1 MEGQMNEVTL
11 KSRPESPVMCEGL
24 EIGAVSVK
32 RVRTGADGRVESC
45 AIRHEGNPAKKM
57 KEILNDI
64 TLSGQTRA
72 VVTGQAAK
80 LMFGLPY
87 VPESECIEKVLTHYR
102 LTPDILLSLG
112 GETFTVYTLKKGRIK
127 NIITSSKCAAGT
139 GEFVV
144 QQLQRMNMTLEEGI
158 AESRAGSI
166 VPLAARCSVYCKSDA
181 THKLNKGECTRA
193 DIARSLIADLS
204 QKVFKMLELARWP
217 VKKIL
222 LSGGLTL
229 NRPFVEMLGEQLPSS
244 DLVILDESPCLEAF
258 GAYLHALEHTG
269 APCTEAAAESFSRAI
284 AFDTLEPLRDAERL
298 LDYRVKS
305 HEAMAVVENG
315 RYVLGVDAGSTTT
328 KAVLFNVAD
337 GSIGAGC
344 YLRTHGNPVE
354 ATRNCLRELIRQVG
368 ETPVSIIQTAV
379 TGSGRELVSVYLG
392 NCLSFNEILAHAR
405 AASEEIHDVDTVFE
419 IGGQDSKFISF
430 VEGVPVDYAMNEGCS
445 AGTGSFLEESV
456 SVDMGIPVT
465 RISDVAVSALHP
477 MPFGERCAAFINT
490 DLRNALQQ
498 GGQQED
504 VVAGLVYSIAMNYVS
519 RIVGTRN
526 VGERLL
532 FQGGVAL
539 NRSVALALAAI
550 TRRRVVVPA
559 HPELMGCVGN
569 GLWVRD
575 MLKDGDI
582 KEVPSRLEDLLEGDM
597 EVKGAFACKSCENRC
612 EVKEIAIHGKT
623 YPFGGLCSKYEL
635 SRRKKA
641 NLREGRDLIQ
651 ERNRIMFREFG
662 AEPVRNPKGT
672 IGIPMV
678 LSTFDYY
685 PFYAR
690 LITGLGYNVVVSG
703 PSKEGNRKTGGDI
716 CYPCE
721 MTHGAVYDLMKQ
733 GVDYIFM
740 PFVLDGENPGSFENS
755 FFCPNTGI
763 VPELISQALSGVFSD
778 IKSKLL
784 TPHISFSGP
793 KITGTLNEL
802 GRMAE
807 TLGMKKKAGMAAGK
821 KALDY
826 FGIYKTRYQ
835 AFSRTMLENIIKE
848 PTVIIAGKPYITC
861 SSEANL
867 ALPRKITSRG
877 YHVIP
882 VDMLPERDLNGK
894 THPRN
899 VWRST
904 QQITNALSYVKEH
917 ANLHLCMMSCFSC
930 VPDGIMYHQFRETL
944 AGETFCYLEID
955 AHTAHAGFETR
966 IGAFLDIIE
975 ERRRKAKKHVDEG
988 VSL

>member
-1 MEGQMNEVTL
+1 MSKDML
-11 KSRPESPVMCEGL
+11 KTRSASPSMCEGL

-32 RVRTGADGRVESC
+32 RVRTCADGGIETSV
-45 AIRHEGNPAKKM
+45 IRHEGNPAKKM
-57 KEILNDI
+57 KDI
-64 TLSGQTRA
+64 LSGFTSADHRRI
-72 VVTGQAAK
+72 VVTGQAARH
-80 LMFGLPY
+80 MFDLPY
-87 VPESECIEKVLTHYR
+87 VPESECIEKALAHYR

-112 GETFTVYTLKKGRIK
+112 GETFTVYTLKNGQIK
-127 NIITSSKCAAGT
+127 NIIPSSKCAAGT

-158 AESRAGSI
+158 AESRNGSI

-181 THKLNKGECTRA
+181 THKLNKGECTQA
-193 DIARSLIADLS
+193 DIAKSLIADLS
-204 QKVFKMLELARWP
+204 LKVCKMLELARWP

-222 LSGGLTL
+222 LSGGLSL
-229 NRPFVEMLGEQLPSS
+229 NQPFVEMLKEHLPLS
-244 DLVILDESPCLEAF
+244 DLIILDESPCLEAF
-258 GAYLHALEHTG
+258 GAYLHAVEHPDSQQRAVMADSFTSTG
-269 APCTEAAAESFSRAI
+269 ILFETS
-284 AFDTLEPLRDAERL
+284 EPLRAVESL

-305 HEAMAVVENG
+305 HEDMMVIENG

-328 KAVLFNVAD
+328 KAVLFNVED

-354 ATRNCLRELIRQVG
+354 ATRNCIKDLIIQVG
-368 ETPVSIIQTAV
+368 ETPVSIIQAAV

-405 AASEEIHDVDTVFE
+405 AAAEEIPDVDTVFE

-430 VEGVPVDYAMNEGCS
+430 VQGVPVDYAMNEGCS

-465 RISDVAVSALHP
+465 RISDVAESSLHP
-477 MPFGERCAAFINT
+477 ISFGERCAAFINT
-490 DLRNALQQ
+490 DLRIALQQ
-498 GGQQED
+498 GGRQED

-519 RIVGTRN
+519 RIVGTRF
-526 VGERLL
+526 VGDRLL

-550 TRRRVVVPA
+550 TRRKVVVPA

-575 MLKDGDI
+575 MLRDGDI
-582 KEVPSRLEDLLEGDM
+582 SEVSYRLDDLIKGDM
-597 EVKGAFACKSCENRC
+597 EVKGTFPCMSCENRC
-612 EVKEIAIHGKT
+612 EVKQIDIRGKS

-635 SRRKKA
+635 TRRRKS
-641 NLREGRDLIQ
+641 NLKEGRDLIQ
-651 ERNRIMFREFG
+651 ERNRIMFQEFG
-662 AEPVRNPKGT
+662 SEPVKKPRGT

-678 LSTFDYY
+678 LSTYDYY
-685 PFYAR
+685 PFYVR
-690 LITGLGYNVVVSG
+690 LITGLGYNAVLSK

-721 MTHGAVYDLMKQ
+721 MAHGAVYDLMKQ

-740 PFVLDGENPGSFENS
+740 PFVLDGEKPDAFENS
-755 FFCPNTGI
+755 FYCPNTGI
-763 VPELISQALSGVFSD
+763 VPELINQALSGVFSG
-778 IKSKLL
+778 IKNKLL
-784 TPHISFSGP
+784 TPHIALSGS

-807 TLGMKKKAGMAAGK
+807 LMGMKKRDGIAAGK
-821 KALDY
+821 KALEY
-826 FGIYKTRYQ
+826 YSIFKTRYQ
-835 AFSRTMLENIIKE
+835 AFSRTMLDSIIHE

-877 YHVIP
+877 YNVIP
-882 VDMLPERDLNGK
+882 VDILPELDLNGK

-904 QQITNALSYVKEH
+904 QQITNALSYIKEH
-917 ANLHLCMMSCFSC
+917 RNLHLCMMSCFSC
-930 VPDGIMYHQFRETL
+930 VPDGIMYHQFKEIL

-975 ERRRKAKKHVDEG
+975 ERNRKSMKHDEEG
-988 VSL
+988 VAL